1 MHRHKEVYD
10 TILSNSSENID
21 NEMFTWV
28 IKVKLR
34 EQEGLLT
41 LNSIELM

>member
-10 TILSNSSENID
+10 TILSNSSVDID

>member
-10 TILSNSSENID
+10 TILSID
-21 NEMFTWV
+21 NEIFTWV

>member
-10 TILSNSSENID
+10 TILSNSSKDID